1 MKHYI
6 NAGLTLVLLSA
17 SVGVQAQTAGTMMV
31 KVGYSYFDPQVSSGT
46 MSAPSLPQTK
56 VDVGGAGTLL
66 LSGTYMYT
74 DHISAEFYAGLPL
87 KHNMFA
93 AGSIQGA
100 GVIGTVQQLP
110 PTLFGQYRFRDASAV
125 FRPYVGLGLTYVR
138 FQEETGDGLLTA
150 LTNPGGPPTTF
161 VVDNAWGLTPQLGVS
176 YWINS
181 KWYLDASI
189 NKSYLKTTTHLSTG
203 QSIDTTLNPLVGQ
216 ISLGYRF

>member
-1 MKHYI
+1 
-6 NAGLTLVLLSA
+6 
-17 SVGVQAQTAGTMMV
+17 
-31 KVGYSYFDPQVSSGT
+31 
-46 MSAPSLPQTK
+46 
-56 VDVGGAGTLL
+56 
-66 LSGTYMYT
+66 
-74 DHISAEFYAGLPL
+74 
-87 KHNMFA
+87 
-93 AGSIQGA
+93 
-100 GVIGTVQQLP
+100 
-110 PTLFGQYRFRDASAV
+110 
-125 FRPYVGLGLTYVR
+125 VGLGLTYVR